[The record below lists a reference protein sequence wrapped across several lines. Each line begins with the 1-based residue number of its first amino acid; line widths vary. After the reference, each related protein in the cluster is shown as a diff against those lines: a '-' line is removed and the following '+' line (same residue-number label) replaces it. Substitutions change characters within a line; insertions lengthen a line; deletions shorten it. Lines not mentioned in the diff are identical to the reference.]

1 MTERFNQT
9 LQNMLIKLVAD
20 KKEKWDE
27 FIDSCIYAYNTVEH
41 ESTKYTPFELMYGWK
56 ALLPVEIDIDSRDV
70 EDITEKFDEVED
82 YDAIQAI
89 TENRLQM
96 LQQAK
101 ENIKVAQD
109 RQKLA
114 YDKKHGSVNG
124 FSVGDKVLKKTS

>member
-41 ESTKYTPFELMYGWK
+41 ESTKYTPFELMYGRK

-70 EDITEKFDEVED
+70 EDITEKIDEVED

-89 TENRLQM
+89 TENRL
-96 LQQAK
+96 
-101 ENIKVAQD
+101 
-109 RQKLA
+109 
-114 YDKKHGSVNG
+114 
-124 FSVGDKVLKKTS
+124 